1 MQPIQGL
8 HHITAVAG
16 DPQANI
22 NFYHQVLGQRFV
34 KKTVNFDDPG
44 TYHFYFADEVGTP
57 GTVLTFFPWQ
67 HMRRGE
73 RGNGETTA
81 VAYTIAPNSI
91 GYWQERLAA
100 HGVVVGE
107 VETRFDTAVLPFH
120 DPDGMP
126 LELIASGEKGNFR
139 HWANGPVPEEHA
151 LRGFHGVTLWLNT
164 VEPTAA
170 VLTEQMGYTFVG
182 QEGSRYRYRGASA
195 DGGLYVDILHRP
207 GQRRGSFGAGSI
219 HHIAFRTVDD
229 SEQLEYLQT
238 LRQAG
243 LQVTPVQ
250 DRQYFHSIYF
260 REPGGVLFEVATD
273 APGFLI
279 DETVEELG
287 SHLKLPP
294 WFEQHRAEIERALP
308 PVTVNG

>member
-73 RGNGETTA
+73 RGIGETTA
-81 VAYTIAPNSI
+81 VAYTIAPDSI

>member
-1 MQPIQGL
+1 MQAIQGL

-57 GTVLTFFPWQ
+57 GTVLTFFPWGQ
-67 HMRRGE
+67 MRRGE

-81 VAYTIAPNSI
+81 VAYTIAPDSI
-91 GYWQERLAA
+91 GYWRERLAA

-107 VETRFDTAVLPFH
+107 MQTRFGTAVLPFH

-126 LELIASGEKGNFR
+126 LELIASGEKGNFQ
-139 HWANGPVPEEHA
+139 HWANGPIPEEHA
-151 LRGFHGVTLWLNT
+151 LRGFHGVTLWLSA

-182 QEGSRYRYRGASA
+182 QEDNRYRYRGASA

-229 SEQLEYLQT
+229 SEQLEYMQS

-260 REPGGVLFEVATD
+260 REPGGVLFEIATD

-287 SHLKLPP
+287 AHLKLPP
-294 WFEQHRAEIERALP
+294 WYEQHRAEIESVLP
-308 PVTVNG
+308 PVTVNR

>member
-57 GTVLTFFPWQ
+57 GTVLTFFPWR

-81 VAYTIAPNSI
+81 VAYTIAPESLN
-91 GYWQERLAA
+91 YWQERLAA

-107 VETRFDTAVLPFH
+107 VQTRFGTAVLPFH

-139 HWANGPVPEEHA
+139 HWANGPIPKEHA
-151 LRGFHGVTLWLNT
+151 LRGFHGVTLWLNA

-294 WFEQHRAEIERALP
+294 WFEQHRAEIESVLP

>member
-81 VAYTIAPNSI
+81 VAYTIAPDSI

-107 VETRFDTAVLPFH
+107 VQTRFGTAVLPFH

-139 HWANGPVPEEHA
+139 HWANGPIPEAHA
-151 LRGFHGVTLWLNT
+151 LRGFHGVTLWLSA